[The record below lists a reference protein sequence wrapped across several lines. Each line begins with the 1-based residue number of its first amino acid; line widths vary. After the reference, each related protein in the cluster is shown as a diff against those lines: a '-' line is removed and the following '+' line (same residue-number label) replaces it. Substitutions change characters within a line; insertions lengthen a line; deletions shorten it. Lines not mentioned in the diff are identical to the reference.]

1 MSFTQKQPKV
11 VLQHFNVT
19 YLNPFNTLRSCK
31 IRLFKRQNRG
41 MVIGDTCHHEIT
53 TTTPGERSLLPLKF
67 SKVTSTV

>member
-1 MSFTQKQPKV
+1 MLKSMSFTQKQPKV

-53 TTTPGERSLLPLKF
+53 T
-67 SKVTSTV
+67 

>member
-53 TTTPGERSLLPLKF
+53 T
-67 SKVTSTV
+67 